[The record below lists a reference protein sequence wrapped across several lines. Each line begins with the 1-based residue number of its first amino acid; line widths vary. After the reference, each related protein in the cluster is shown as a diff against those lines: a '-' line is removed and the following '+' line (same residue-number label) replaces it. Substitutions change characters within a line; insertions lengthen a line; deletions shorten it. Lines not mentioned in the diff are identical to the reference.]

1 LQKITLVNRTNL
13 FLFLSI
19 LLLSSNIYSQK
30 QYATFG
36 FHVEPIIPLEMFRI
50 KSQTVVRENVTFN
63 SKPLSG
69 YTIGTHLS
77 VELSP
82 KFSLESGINYVT
94 RNFLLDV
101 QDGQFSDTIRMKADN
116 FEIPFTLTYYVQLSE
131 RFFMGHSL
139 GVSLQLIPS
148 NLYTRNNERNQTYV
162 LQWSFEQFSARKSPI
177 IPTFKGGFGF
187 EYRSKKDGY
196 FYIGPVY
203 HLFSELY
210 RTNINYYHKENGKDI
225 SRVRMKTVG
234 DYFGINLRYVFP
246 PSDLLRKNKEK

>member
-1 LQKITLVNRTNL
+1 
-13 FLFLSI
+13 
-19 LLLSSNIYSQK
+19 
-30 QYATFG
+30 
-36 FHVEPIIPLEMFRI
+36 MFRI
-50 KSQTVVRENVTFN
+50 KSQTSVRDGVTFN

-82 KFSLESGINYVT
+82 KFSLETGINYVT
-94 RNFLLDV
+94 RDFLLDV
-101 QDGQFSDTIRMKADN
+101 QDNQFSDTIKMKADN
-116 FEIPFTLTYYVQLSE
+116 FEIPFTLTYYIQLSD

-162 LQWSFEQFSARKSPI
+162 LQWSFEQYSARKSSI

-187 EYRSKKDGY
+187 EYRSKKNGY

-210 RTNINYYHKENGKDI
+210 KTNLNYYHKENGKDI
-225 SRVRMKTVG
+225 SQVRMKTVG
-234 DYFGINLRYVFP
+234 DYFGINFRYVFP
-246 PSDLLRKNKEK
+246 PSNLLRNKKEE